1 MPCTGD
7 GLAQHGCHISGTD
20 NNGLHTVSLW
30 WPGIVASEKHEIK
43 AKTLN
48 ALYARAAKYS
58 IARESAKI
66 GGESVPDVYYS
77 EETA

>member
-1 MPCTGD
+1 M
-7 GLAQHGCHISGTD
+7 
-20 NNGLHTVSLW
+20 
-30 WPGIVASEKHEIK
+30 VAGMAAAEKHEIK

-48 ALYARAAKYS
+48 TLYARAAKYS